1 MLWVANQAIR
11 SAVGLSFEIV
21 KVLQQHHSC
30 SKKSAEEAV
39 LIADGSSGDG
49 DKPRRRRLDGFLE
62 VVWPGL
68 RVQIDLRG
76 EVHSSRGAVS
86 STASAVRA
94 SGSRSRY
101 CRTC

>member
-39 LIADGSSGDG
+39 LIADGPSGDG

-62 VVWPGL
+62 VV
-68 RVQIDLRG
+68 
-76 EVHSSRGAVS
+76 
-86 STASAVRA
+86 
-94 SGSRSRY
+94 
-101 CRTC
+101 